1 MKLLESLFVSIIYTL
16 KRWRNY
22 SGRSSRLEF
31 WLYMLFLIAS
41 VTCLFSLNTVIEP
54 VSSVAATVIAW
65 LVLIFIYVPALAVM
79 VRRLHDLNI
88 TGWALAIN
96 LLPVVGG
103 GIILIA
109 MIWPGTKSQ
118 NQFGPVTSI

>member
-54 VSSVAATVIAW
+54 ISSVAATVIAW
-65 LVLIFIYVPALAVM
+65 L
-79 VRRLHDLNI
+79 
-88 TGWALAIN
+88 
-96 LLPVVGG
+96 
-103 GIILIA
+103 GIDKLTVSI
-109 MIWPGTKSQ
+109 GKS
-118 NQFGPVTSI
+118 PD